1 MERIDR
7 AMMFENADSVVQ
19 HIKEF
24 LRSTPANIVVFGG
37 ANRLIAVREDF
48 AGYFLEA
55 DNVTLAGT
63 PLHPLWGILSFGV
76 RITEQGWE
84 FTKAGASEMG
94 WRFQVTSQHPSD
106 IEQEIRCAYEFK
118 RKCLLVINEYRS

>member
-7 AMMFENADSVVQ
+7 VVKFENADSVIHHV
-19 HIKEF
+19 KEF
-24 LRSTPANIVVFGG
+24 LRSTPANIVVFDG
-37 ANRLIAVREDF
+37 ANKLIAVREDF
-48 AGYFLEA
+48 ANRFFER
-55 DNVTLAGT
+55 DNVLLAGT
-63 PLHPLWGILSFGV
+63 PLHSLWGILSFGV
-76 RITEQGWE
+76 RITERGWE

-106 IEQEIRCAYEFK
+106 IEQEVRRAYEFK